1 MSLKHILKDL
11 TDLFVE
17 DLYLFPDD
25 ASVCNQ
31 IVLIL
36 PQQWDF
42 FKCERET
49 NKHCFGKY
57 ALPAEALNCI

>member
-42 FKCERET
+42 FKCET
-49 NKHCFGKY
+49 NT
-57 ALPAEALNCI
+57 ALVNMHSPLKP